1 MSFLSFRVALH
12 AFRIQ
17 RYKKIFKK
25 ANAGCRFM
33 QKRKVKK
40 FSGKSGNGTG
50 ICCIFRDLNEN
61 MKKTAK

>member
-1 MSFLSFRVALH
+1 MPDADLC
-12 AFRIQ
+12 
-17 RYKKIFKK
+17 KKEKK
-25 ANAGCRFM
+25 SE
-33 QKRKVKK
+33 K